1 MAVWKLLPKLYI
13 AFWTCAAIAL
23 AAFTIGPQNI
33 LRRIFNPWV
42 HATIAKFPI
51 KLHEAK
57 DIIFLNSCLSNIN
70 LNLVSGKWQMQ
81 YVTYIIKINNCIEKI
96 SIEYN
101 INLSISE
108 SMSIYT
114 IINLSRTS
122 IIDIYAK
129 ADIFSCAIIVA
140 LNGTYKIDTIHDN
153 MENW

>member
-1 MAVWKLLPKLYI
+1 
-13 AFWTCAAIAL
+13 
-23 AAFTIGPQNI
+23 
-33 LRRIFNPWV
+33 
-42 HATIAKFPI
+42 
-51 KLHEAK
+51 
-57 DIIFLNSCLSNIN
+57 
-70 LNLVSGKWQMQ
+70 MQ

-129 ADIFSCAIIVA
+129 ADIFFMCYYCCV
-140 LNGTYKIDTIHDN
+140 NGTYKIDTIHDN
-153 MENW
+153 MEN

>member
-1 MAVWKLLPKLYI
+1 
-13 AFWTCAAIAL
+13 
-23 AAFTIGPQNI
+23 
-33 LRRIFNPWV
+33 
-42 HATIAKFPI
+42 
-51 KLHEAK
+51 
-57 DIIFLNSCLSNIN
+57 
-70 LNLVSGKWQMQ
+70 MQ

-129 ADIFSCAIIVA
+129 ADIFHV
-140 LNGTYKIDTIHDN
+140 LLLLR
-153 MENW
+153 

>member
-1 MAVWKLLPKLYI
+1 
-13 AFWTCAAIAL
+13 
-23 AAFTIGPQNI
+23 
-33 LRRIFNPWV
+33 
-42 HATIAKFPI
+42 
-51 KLHEAK
+51 
-57 DIIFLNSCLSNIN
+57 
-70 LNLVSGKWQMQ
+70 MQ

-140 LNGTYKIDTIHDN
+140 LMVRIK
-153 MENW
+153 